1 MKITTLSKVAIF
13 TALCAA
19 GGMVHAQEAL
29 EGVEPV
35 VPVGPPAVP
44 VAPVGP
50 PAIPVAPVE
59 KIEGVET
66 VTVNTDRGPVVV
78 VSFPVSG
85 NVHAS
90 DYNVDFS
97 AIDTNGDGYLVR
109 EETRAMAARSK
120 AAGNLNEQF
129 AAADVSGDG
138 RLGFLEIIDWVY

>member
-1 MKITTLSKVAIF
+1 MKITTLPKLAMF
-13 TALCAA
+13 AALCAA

-35 VPVGPPAVP
+35 VPVGPPVVP

-50 PAIPVAPVE
+50 PVVPVAPVE

-85 NVHAS
+85 NVHES
-90 DYNVDFS
+90 DYNIDFS
-97 AIDTNGDGYLVR
+97 ALDTNHDGYLAH
-109 EETRAMAARSK
+109 EETRAMAAGSP
-120 AAGNLNEQF
+120 AAGNLDQQF

-138 RLGFLEIIDWVY
+138 RLGFLEVIDWVY

>member
-19 GGMVHAQEAL
+19 GGLIHAQQAL

-50 PAIPVAPVE
+50 PTIPVAPVE

-66 VTVNTDRGPVVV
+66 VTVTTDRGPVVV
-78 VSFPVSG
+78 VSF
-85 NVHAS
+85 
-90 DYNVDFS
+90 
-97 AIDTNGDGYLVR
+97 DGILACC
-109 EETRAMAARSK
+109 RAP
-120 AAGNLNEQF
+120 F
-129 AAADVSGDG
+129 SGDG

>member
-1 MKITTLSKVAIF
+1 MKITTLPKVAMF
-13 TALCAA
+13 TALCAV

-35 VPVGPPAVP
+35 VPVGPPVVP

-50 PAIPVAPVE
+50 PAVPVAPVE

-66 VTVNTDRGPVVV
+66 VTVDTDRGPVVV

-85 NVHAS
+85 NVHES
-90 DYNVDFS
+90 DYNIDFS
-97 AIDTNGDGYLVR
+97 ALDTNDDGYLAR
-109 EETRAMAARSK
+109 EETRAMAARSP
-120 AAGNLNEQF
+120 AAGNLDQQF

-138 RLGFLEIIDWVY
+138 RLGFLEVIDWVY